1 MWETFK
7 RVKLRRIDT
16 NSKPIPSFAIVFL
29 SKQYI
34 ETYSQTIGTFVGP
47 DSLKL
52 CLFWKAYAL
61 S

>member
-7 RVKLRRIDT
+7 IAKSRRIDT
-16 NSKPIPSFAIVFL
+16 NSKPTPSFAIVFL

-34 ETYSQTIGTFVGP
+34 ETCSQTIGAFDSP